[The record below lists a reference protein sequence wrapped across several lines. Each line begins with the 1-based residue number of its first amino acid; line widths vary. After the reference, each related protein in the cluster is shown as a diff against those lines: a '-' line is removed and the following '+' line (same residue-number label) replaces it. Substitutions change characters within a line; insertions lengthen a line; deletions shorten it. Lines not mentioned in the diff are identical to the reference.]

1 MFVFANLIE
10 ALATIVSYL
19 LQIYMWVIIIRAL
32 ISWVNPDPYNP
43 IVRFLYQVTEPVLY
57 PIRRRLPFMGG
68 IDLSPIIVL
77 LAILFLQIFL
87 VKTLNEL
94 ALRLKMGGGL

>member
-77 LAILFLQIFL
+77 LAILFLQVFL

>member
-10 ALATIVSYL
+10 ALATIISYL
-19 LQIYMWVIIIRAL
+19 LTIYMWIIIIRAL

-43 IVRFLYQVTEPVLY
+43 IVRFLYQATEPVLY

-68 IDLSPIIVL
+68 IDLSPIVVL
-77 LAILFLQIFL
+77 LAILFLQVFL
-87 VKTLNEL
+87 VRTLNEL
-94 ALRLKMGGGL
+94 AVRLRMGGG

>member
-1 MFVFANLIE
+1 LFVFANLIE

-77 LAILFLQIFL
+77 LAILFLQVFL